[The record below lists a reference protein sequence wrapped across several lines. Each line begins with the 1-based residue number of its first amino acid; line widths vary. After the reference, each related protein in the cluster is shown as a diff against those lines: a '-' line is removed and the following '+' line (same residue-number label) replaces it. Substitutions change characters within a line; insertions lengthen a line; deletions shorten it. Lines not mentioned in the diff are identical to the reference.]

1 MKESENLVSRLRQMG
16 LHWWVIGLAALV
28 FLCVAVSLFSA
39 WLVYDARRDRA
50 EPPLLAAPATRTP
63 TPAAPENPP
72 AEPAPTVTLPAGPG
86 EGAETVTAVRML
98 IPPQID
104 GDLSEWDGVPSF
116 STTAIV
122 EQEASWNGTMDITPA
137 WYIGWDGQNLYL
149 AVAVVDDVHVQI
161 NETRLA
167 YRGDSLE
174 LQLDTNLP
182 GDPGPG
188 VNQDD
193 YQYVISPGNFNDRAP
208 GAFRFRGNSQ
218 GVMSDFSGSQASVAA
233 VRTADGY
240 HLEAAIPWSD
250 LSLQPQGGL
259 VLGAAFS
266 INDLDTPGTAVQ
278 ELMLS
283 NVPGRQWADPRSWGR
298 LELVP

>member
-1 MKESENLVSRLRQMG
+1 MSRLGQSG
-16 LHWWVIGLAALV
+16 LRWWVIGLGVLV
-28 FLCVAVSLFSA
+28 CLCVAVSLFSA
-39 WLVYDARRDRA
+39 WLVFDARRSRSA
-50 EPPLLAAPATRTP
+50 PPVLEAPPIRTP
-63 TPAAPENPP
+63 TPLPPDDSP
-72 AEPAPTVTLPAGPG
+72 AEPAPTVTLPANNSD
-86 EGAETVTAVRML
+86 EETVTAVHML
-98 IPPQID
+98 APPQID
-104 GDLSEWDGVPSF
+104 GDLSDWNGVPSF

-122 EQEASWNGTMDITPA
+122 EQEASWDGTMDITSA
-137 WYIGWDGQNLYL
+137 WYVGWDNQNLYL

-161 NETRLA
+161 NETKFA

-208 GAFRFRGNSQ
+208 GAFRFRGDAQ
-218 GVMSDFSGSQASVAA
+218 GLMSDFIGSQSVVAA
-233 VRTADGY
+233 VRTVDGY

-250 LSLQPQGGL
+250 LALQPQGGL
-259 VLGAAFS
+259 VIGAAFS

-283 NVPGRQWADPRSWGR
+283 NVPGRLWADPRSWGR
-298 LELVP
+298 LELAP